1 MHVRPEHSLFR
12 FHTSLFAGCIVLK
25 VSQGLSIDLLSLLQV
40 KKLGHKN
47 DMSVYVARCLARH
60 QVRLLSPMTWH
71 GWGRLFID
79 AYFAAVR
86 NATAA
91 DARVMMS
98 RWKQVHQELI
108 VFYDET
114 QEPQQ
119 PVPVPIADIFVEP
132 SLSFNKN
139 LKSSSEI
146 ILNPR
151 YVFHSQSLLYYR
163 C

>member
-114 QEPQQ
+114 QEPQEL
-119 PVPVPIADIFVEP
+119 VPVPIAEHMEGHGYFPP
-132 SLSFNKN
+132 SGMHW
-139 LKSSSEI
+139 
-146 ILNPR
+146 ILD
-151 YVFHSQSLLYYR
+151 L
-163 C
+163 